1 MKEVVEQQNLHSQYS
16 SLWYVKD
23 DSFLSLADLAQIS
36 TTQRLKTG
44 FIITSYADLLQKSL
58 SKVRITYRVYEYHP
72 GVFIDSI
79 SNVI

>member
-58 SKVRITYRVYEYHP
+58 SKVRITY
-72 GVFIDSI
+72 
-79 SNVI
+79 

>member
-44 FIITSYADLLQKSL
+44 FIITSYADFLQKSL
-58 SKVRITYRVYEYHP
+58 SKVRITYRKYEYHP
-72 GVFIDSI
+72 RVLIDNI
-79 SNVI
+79 LDVI

>member
-58 SKVRITYRVYEYHP
+58 SKVRITYREYEYHP
-72 GVFIDSI
+72 RVLIDNI
-79 SNVI
+79 LDVI